1 MQATYSVFEAKTK
14 LSEILR
20 LVKRG
25 IAVTISQRGQP
36 VAQVVPLNS
45 EKNQTLSARLEEA
58 QKLSQLKKGMGQW
71 DQIETVFVEGATK
84 RFLKD
89 R

>member
-36 VAQVVPLNS
+36 VAQVIPLNS
-45 EKNQTLSARLEEA
+45 EKNQTLSTRLEEA
-58 QKLSQLKKGMGQW
+58 QKLSQLKKGLGQW
-71 DQIETVFVEGATK
+71 NQIEMVFVEGATK
-84 RFLKD
+84 RFLKN

>member
-36 VAQVVPLNS
+36 VAQVIPLNS
-45 EKNQTLSARLEEA
+45 EKEQTLVARLEEA
-58 QKLSQLKKGMGQW
+58 QKLSQLKKGDGQW
-71 DQIETVFVEGATK
+71 DQIQTVTVAGATK